1 MQVERVNASEFI
13 KIVNKELKAMTAKS
27 IYWNIKNYA
36 RLKMVNVNQFI
47 VHLREKKRLN
57 GQYKLLDMKY
67 DSMTYFPSSVTK
79 QSFK

>member
-13 KIVNKELKAMTAKS
+13 KIVNKELKAMTVKS

-47 VHLREKKRLN
+47 VHLREKKIKWPIQIARHE
-57 GQYKLLDMKY
+57 
-67 DSMTYFPSSVTK
+67 V
-79 QSFK
+79 